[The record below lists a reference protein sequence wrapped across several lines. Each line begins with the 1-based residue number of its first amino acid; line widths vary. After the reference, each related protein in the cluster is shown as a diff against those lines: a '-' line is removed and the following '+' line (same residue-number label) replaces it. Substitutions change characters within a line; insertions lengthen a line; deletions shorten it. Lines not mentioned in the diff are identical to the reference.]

1 MIRRPPRST
10 LFPYT
15 TLFRSLAHETG
26 VPDVVDP
33 VGGSWYIEALT
44 ERIEREA
51 RALLEEVEAGGG
63 AARAIQ
69 RGLFSQAIA
78 ASGYEQ
84 EKGIE
89 AGRAVG
95 VRGEQEPHR
104 QTNPPVAGA

>member
-63 AARAIQ
+63 GARGVE
-69 RGLFSQAIA
+69 RGVVLEAVAGGADQ
-78 ASGYEQ
+78 Q
-84 EKGIE
+84 EKGGE
-89 AGRAVG
+89 AGGGGGVG
-95 VRGEQEPHR
+95 GEGEGARP
-104 QTNPPVAGA
+104 TNPSGPGP